1 MAVSLKKIKLKSV
14 LESNTRWPL
23 LIGGAAASDFAGPV
37 MPATISPRDLNTGN
51 WVGELGDL
59 GAGMDRLVM
68 IIDGMD
74 KLTPRAQEK
83 FIRLIKDRRGGM
95 HKLPDN
101 VQIVIPVKNVN
112 SISDQI
118 KRLALIYNV

>member
-14 LESNTRWPL
+14 LESNMRWPL
-23 LIGGAAASDFAGPV
+23 LIGGAAASDFVGPV

-51 WVGELGDL
+51 WVGELGDM
-59 GAGMDRLVM
+59 GAGMARLVM

-74 KLTPRAQEK
+74 KLTPRGQEK

-95 HKLPDN
+95 RKLPDN
-101 VQIVIPVKNVN
+101 VQIVIPVKNVEL
-112 SISDQI
+112 ISDQI